1 MRNIFENREKSKRG
15 WKVVLL
21 CVMFGIIFP
30 ALYSQDNQSG
40 AEGRIIKE
48 IQCEGLKRTK
58 EHIVTRE
65 LLSKVGEPLSQEH
78 LDKEKNRLELLDIFS
93 DIQIETELVRD
104 EVILTFIFVETFPI
118 LPSLGLK
125 ISDENGVSFGGG
137 VKSPNL
143 FGKDIFFS
151 GRVLFGGSKEVEVW
165 IVNPWV
171 TGNHLGYSLEY
182 YHRERDNLITE
193 SYEIAN
199 EFYLSVGSHLG
210 ENGRAGVDF
219 SSINIK
225 SDKPGTT
232 LSPDGHDHTTRL
244 GFHLGYDNRDVVP
257 DTRRGWWS
265 EIAFNWDMRLFKNSS
280 KFVQVDLDIRRFQ
293 PLPFWDRHNLAF
305 FSLTTLRTGTV
316 GEDVA
321 PWEVFGIG
329 GTNTVRGWEFAAR
342 KGKNQFINTLEY
354 RITVIKP
361 RLIHLPFKIKYRGG
375 IGIAVFGDLGIGW
388 DTQDQFKADKFIGG
402 VGMGVRLL
410 LPIVGVLRLDVG
422 WGQPGK
428 SIFLHIGAF
437 EKSVMAR
444 RRVR

>member
-1 MRNIFENREKSKRG
+1 MF
-15 WKVVLL
+15 
-21 CVMFGIIFP
+21 CVISTTGF
-30 ALYSQDNQSG
+30 SQELKGS
-40 AEGRIIKE
+40 AEGKVIKE
-48 IQCEGLKRTK
+48 IRFEGLKRTK
-58 EHIVTRE
+58 EYIVTRE
-65 LLSKVGEPLSQEH
+65 LFSKVGEPLIQEN
-78 LDKEKNRLELLDIFS
+78 LEKEKNRLELLDIFS
-93 DIQIETELVRD
+93 DIRIETEVVGN
-104 EVILTFIFVETFPI
+104 EVILTYAFVETFPI
-118 LPSLGLK
+118 LPSIGIK
-125 ISDENGVSFGGG
+125 ISDENGVSVGGG

-143 FGKDIFFS
+143 RGRDIYFS
-151 GRVLFGGSKEVEVW
+151 GRVMFGGSKEVEVW

-171 TGNHLGYSLEY
+171 TGNRLGYSLEY

-199 EFYLSVGSHLG
+199 EFYLRVGSHLG
-210 ENGRAGVDF
+210 ENGRLGGNF

-232 LSPDGHDHTTRL
+232 LSPEGTDHTTRL
-244 GFHLGYDNRDVVP
+244 GFYLGYDNRDVVP

-265 EIAFNWDMRLFKNSS
+265 EIAFSWDMRLFKNST
-280 KFVQVDLDIRRFQ
+280 KFVQVDLDLRRFQ

-321 PWEVFGIG
+321 PWQVFGIG
-329 GTNTVRGWEFAAR
+329 GTNTVRGWDFAAR

-354 RITVIKP
+354 RITLLKP
-361 RLIHLPFKIKYRGG
+361 RLINLPFNIKYRGG

-388 DTQDQFKADKFIGG
+388 NTQDQFKPEKFIGG
-402 VGMGVRLL
+402 VGMGIRLL

-428 SIFLHIGAF
+428 GIFLHLGAF
-437 EKSVMAR
+437 EKPVMAR

>member
-1 MRNIFENREKSKRG
+1 MLMNRLKSQG
-15 WKVVLL
+15 QWNVVLL
-21 CVMFGIIFP
+21 CFLFCLISTSVF
-30 ALYSQDNQSG
+30 SQESQAS
-40 AEGRIIKE
+40 AEGKIIKE
-48 IQCEGLKRTK
+48 IRLEGLKRTK
-58 EHIVTRE
+58 EYIVTRE
-65 LLSKVGEPLSQEH
+65 LISKVGEPLSQEN
-78 LDKEKNRLELLDIFS
+78 LDREKNKLELLDIFS
-93 DIQIETELVRD
+93 EIQIETELVGD
-104 EVILTFIFVETFPI
+104 EVILAFIFIEIFPI
-118 LPSLGLK
+118 LPSIGLK
-125 ISDENGVSFGGG
+125 ISDENGVSVGGG

-143 FGKDIFFS
+143 LGKDIFFS
-151 GRVLFGGSKEVEVW
+151 GRLLFGGSKEAEIW

-210 ENGRAGVDF
+210 ENGRVGGDF

-232 LSPDGHDHTTRL
+232 LSPDGKDHTTRL
-244 GFHLGYDNRDVVP
+244 GFYLGYDNRDIIP

-265 EIAFNWDMRLFKNSS
+265 EIAFSWDMRLFKNSS

-321 PWEVFGIG
+321 PWQVFGIG

-402 VGMGVRLL
+402 VGVGVRLL

-437 EKSVMAR
+437 EKPVMAR

>member
-1 MRNIFENREKSKRG
+1 MNKLKSLRR
-15 WKVVLL
+15 WNVVLFCL
-21 CVMFGIIFP
+21 MFCMIF
-30 ALYSQDNQSG
+30 ATLYSQESQVST
-40 AEGRIIKE
+40 EGKIIKE
-48 IQCEGLKRTK
+48 IRLEGLKRTK
-58 EHIVTRE
+58 EYIVTRE
-65 LLSKVGEPLSQEH
+65 LISKVGEPLLQQNLERERQ
-78 LDKEKNRLELLDIFS
+78 KLELLDIFS
-93 DIQIETELVRD
+93 DVRIETEVVGD
-104 EVILTFIFVETFPI
+104 EVILAYIFVETFPI

-125 ISDENGVSFGGG
+125 ISDENGVSYGGG

-143 FGKDIFFS
+143 LGKDIFFS
-151 GRVLFGGSKEVEVW
+151 GRVLFGGSKEAELW

-171 TGNHLGYSLEY
+171 TGNRLGYSLEY

-199 EFYLSVGSHLG
+199 EIYLSVGSNLG
-210 ENGRAGVDF
+210 ENGRGGVDF

-232 LSPDGHDHTTRL
+232 LSPDGYDHTTRL
-244 GFHLGYDNRDVVP
+244 GLYLGYDNREGVP
-257 DTRRGWWS
+257 DTRRGWWN
-265 EIAFNWDMRLFKNSS
+265 EIAFGWDMRLFKNSS
-280 KFVQVDLDIRRFQ
+280 EFVQVDLDIRRYQ

-305 FSLTTLRTGTV
+305 FSLITLRTGTV
-316 GEDVA
+316 GKEVA
-321 PWEVFGIG
+321 PWQVFGIG

-342 KGKNQFINTLEY
+342 RGKNQFLNTLEY

-402 VGMGVRLL
+402 VGAGVRLL

-422 WGQPGK
+422 WGQQGK

-437 EKSVMAR
+437 EKPVMAR